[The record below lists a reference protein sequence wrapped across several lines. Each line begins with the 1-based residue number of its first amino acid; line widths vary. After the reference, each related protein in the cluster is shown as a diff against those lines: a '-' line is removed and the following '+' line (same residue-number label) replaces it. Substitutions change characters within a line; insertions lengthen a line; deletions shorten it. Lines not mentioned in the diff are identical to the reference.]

1 MNLRNFDGPTIIY
14 SHGRDKQNM
23 KLAEEFKKIAGDIK
37 IIDKDEEKEI
47 YSHDIGDVP
56 TIMTKTFFEIQPD
69 FVVQPKNV
77 AEIKQVL
84 AFANDRK
91 VPVIPR
97 GAASWGFGGVIPTRA
112 GIVID
117 LSPFR
122 KILYLNKAQKT
133 VTVEAGAR
141 WSDIDIVAKKEGL
154 CLMTYPSSKFSTVAG
169 WIATGGYGINSFR
182 YGHLIQQIVSMT
194 VVTPSG
200 ETKKITPTDPDFMYF
215 ASTEGVF
222 GVIVEVNLKLRDVPQ
237 ASYPHLFYFA
247 GDAAAFEF
255 IEKFVQSRDAQSI
268 KPNVIRFLDENHL
281 NDVNELMHTQVFKK
295 SAGVLVEFSSLED
308 DEKFLKAIA
317 RTGNLDEAPRY
328 VASYLWNE
336 RLFGMKTKRLGPTIL
351 ASESIIPLSAAA
363 GFIKKA
369 KKLGA
374 NFGVEIF
381 IDSYILDEKTALIM
395 TNFLCDSRKK
405 RYYIDLPLQTMLT
418 QTAVSLGAEPY
429 GLGIWNAAFINHLY
443 NAEKKRDLLAY
454 KAKIDPNNI
463 MNPGKFFDIQSK
475 FGNIP
480 AFIFRPA
487 VFSFS
492 INLLIL
498 LSPVVGKIATL
509 LLGKDQKVDNLDF
522 ELTTH
527 ACAKCGNCIAV
538 CPAYLVTKNEEVT
551 AKGKIALAKK
561 LIEGRP
567 ITREEAENVFMC
579 MHCKAC
585 EEICQTNLEL
595 MTLWD
600 ALEKRVESKFG
611 RPEDKI
617 SEFLKKVDD
626 SKDYWEMVDRNN

>member
-1 MNLRNFDGPTIIY
+1 
-14 SHGRDKQNM
+14 M
-23 KLAEEFKKIAGDIK
+23 KLSEEFKKRAGDIK
-37 IIDKDEEKEI
+37 IIAKDEEKEI

-56 TIMTKTFFEIQPD
+56 AIMSDTFFEIQPD
-69 FVVQPKNV
+69 FVVQPKNT
-77 AEIKQVL
+77 AQIKQVL
-84 AFANDRK
+84 VFANERK
-91 VPVIPR
+91 IPVIPR

-112 GIVID
+112 GIVVD

-122 KILYLNKAQKT
+122 KILHLNKAEKT
-133 VTVEAGAR
+133 ITVEAGAR

-182 YGHLIQQIVSMT
+182 YGHLSGQIVSMT
-194 VVTPSG
+194 VVLPSG
-200 ETKKITPTDPDFMYF
+200 EERKITPADPDFSYF
-215 ASTEGVF
+215 ISTEGEF
-222 GVIVEVNLKLRDVPQ
+222 GIIAEVTLKLRDVPE

-247 GDAAAFEF
+247 SDADAFEF
-255 IEKFVQSRDAQSI
+255 IGKFVQSKDAGSV

-281 NDVNELMHTQVFKK
+281 NDINELLHSQILKK
-295 SAGVLVEFSSLED
+295 GAGVLFELGNLED
-308 DEKFLKAIA
+308 DQKFLKAVA
-317 RTGNLDEAPRY
+317 RTGNPDEAPRHA
-328 VASYLWNE
+328 ASYLWNE

-351 ASESIIPLSAAA
+351 ASESIIPISAAA

-405 RYYIDLPLQTMLT
+405 RYYIDLPLQMMLT
-418 QTAVSLGAEPY
+418 KTAVSMGAEPY

-443 NAEKKRDLLAY
+443 NAAKKRDLLAY
-454 KAKIDPNNI
+454 KAKVDPNNI
-463 MNPGKFFDIQSK
+463 MNPGKFFSIQSK

-480 AFIFRPA
+480 AVIFRPA
-487 VFSFS
+487 VFGFS
-492 INLLIL
+492 IGALIL
-498 LSPVVGKIATL
+498 LSPLVGRIATL
-509 LLGKDQKVDNLDF
+509 LMGKDQKIDSLDF

-538 CPAYLVTKNEEVT
+538 CPAYLVTRNEELT

-561 LIEGRP
+561 LVHGGSVSK
-567 ITREEAENVFMC
+567 EEAENVFMC
-579 MHCKAC
+579 MHCRAC

-600 ALEKRVESKFG
+600 ALEKRVESRYD
-611 RPEDKI
+611 RPADKI
-617 SEFLKKVDD
+617 SAFLKQVDE
-626 SKDYWEMVDRNN
+626 SKDYWNMVDRNN

>member
-1 MNLRNFDGPTIIY
+1 
-14 SHGRDKQNM
+14 M

-37 IIDKDEEKEI
+37 IIDKVEEKEM

-69 FVVQPKNV
+69 FVVQPKSV
-77 AEIKQVL
+77 EEIKQVL
-84 AFANDRK
+84 QFANEHK

-97 GAASWGFGGVIPTRA
+97 GAASWGFGGVIPTNA

-133 VTVEAGAR
+133 ITVEAGAR
-141 WSDIDIVAKKEGL
+141 WSDIDILAKKEGL

-182 YGHLIQQIVSMT
+182 YGHLANQIVSMN
-194 VVTPSG
+194 VITPSG
-200 ETKKITPTDPDFMYF
+200 ESKKITPNDPEFAYF
-215 ASTEGVF
+215 VSTEGEF
-222 GVIVEVNLKLRDVPQ
+222 GIIVEINLKLRDVPH
-237 ASYPHLFYFA
+237 ASYPHLFYFPT
-247 GDAAAFEF
+247 DIAAFEF
-255 IEKFVQSRDAQSI
+255 IKKFVSSKDILNI
-268 KPNVIRFLDENHL
+268 KPDVIRFLDENHL
-281 NDVNELMHTQVFKK
+281 SDINELMHSHVFNK
-295 SAGVLVEFSSLED
+295 SAGVLVELSSSED
-308 DEKFLKAIA
+308 DENFLKTIA
-317 RTGNLDEAPRY
+317 QMGKLDEAPRY

-351 ASESIIPLSAAA
+351 ASESIIPIASAAN
-363 GFIKKA
+363 FIKKA

-374 NFGVEIF
+374 NFSVEIF
-381 IDSYILDEKTALIM
+381 IDSYIIDEKTALIM

-418 QTAVSLGAEPY
+418 QTAISSGAEPY

-443 NAEKKRDLLAY
+443 SAGKKQDLLAY
-454 KAKIDPNNI
+454 KAKVDPNNI
-463 MNPGKFFDIQSK
+463 MNPGKFFGIQSK
-475 FGNIP
+475 FRNIP
-480 AFIFRPA
+480 ALIFRPA
-487 VFSFS
+487 IFSFS

-538 CPAYLVTKNEEVT
+538 CPAYLVMKNEEVT

-561 LIEGRP
+561 LIEGRKVSK
-567 ITREEAENVFMC
+567 EEAENVFMC
-579 MHCKAC
+579 MHCRAC

-595 MTLWD
+595 MMLWD
-600 ALEKRVESKFG
+600 ALEKRVESKFS

-617 SEFLKKVDD
+617 SEFLKKIDD
-626 SKDYWEMVDRNN
+626 SKDYWEMVDRNS